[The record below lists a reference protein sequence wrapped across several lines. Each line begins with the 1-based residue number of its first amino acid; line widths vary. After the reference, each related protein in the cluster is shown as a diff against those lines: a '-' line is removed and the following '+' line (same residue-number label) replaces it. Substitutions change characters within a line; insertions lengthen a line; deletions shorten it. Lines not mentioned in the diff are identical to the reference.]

1 MRSPI
6 RVVLVVIVLSTL
18 FLSYLNLY
26 ELGQFITG
34 GGNFLRKASL
44 KRVDK
49 YFFFELLSQY
59 DPVVSHHPDGAPAVK
74 GSDGQ
79 YMPTL
84 PSEFSGLAD
93 RLLLVQYLAERF
105 AYSSYLQISCR
116 SQRTYQLLA
125 DSKVTLKLCVDAAGG
140 GTHTVDPVQFIS
152 DATLSRSAAAASSSA
167 AQESASARRYDMI
180 LVESEHVALGLSLLD
195 GLLDLLAPGGVMVL
209 TGTTEQQSSWREV
222 LQLRQ
227 RDSLDVVT
235 LDADHGLTV
244 ITQRH
249 NQAPLPSLGLSPLN
263 GTLAAA
269 AAAAASADPAS
280 TSGGSS
286 NSIALL
292 SFERFSQDRARLL
305 HLQSFEDLHQWLAPT
320 GNVDLLTAFGGRK
333 GLDAYRESL
342 ETRRRCNAL
351 LATSRGS
358 DVDRAIACFNEAL
371 LAGRLTLMSRWQ
383 LAVLLVSR
391 DKLVDAV
398 TMLGELQA
406 ISPAFYKWVSAQTSL
421 ALTAF

>member
-6 RVVLVVIVLSTL
+6 RVVLVIIVLSTV

-59 DPVVSHHPDGAPAVK
+59 DPVVSHHPNGAPVVE
-74 GSDGQ
+74 SDGGQ
-79 YMPTL
+79 YITTL
-84 PSEFSGLAD
+84 PSEFNGLAD

-140 GTHTVDPVQFIS
+140 GTHTLDPIQFIS

-167 AQESASARRYDMI
+167 AHSQDSASARRYDMI

-195 GLLDLLAPGGVMVL
+195 SLLDLLAPGGVMVL
-209 TGTTEQQSSWREV
+209 TGTTERKSSWREV

-227 RDSLDVVT
+227 RDSLDVAT

-249 NQAPLPSLGLSPLN
+249 NQAPLSAHGLPPSNATLS
-263 GTLAAA
+263 
-269 AAAAASADPAS
+269 AAASTDPD
-280 TSGGSS
+280 SS
-286 NSIALL
+286 ISLV
-292 SFERFSQDRARLL
+292 SYERFSEDRAHLL

-342 ETRRRCNAL
+342 ETRRRCNAM
-351 LATSRGS
+351 LASSRGS
-358 DVDRAIACFNEAL
+358 EVDRAIACFTEAL

-421 ALTAF
+421 ALTTF